1 MGKNSGKQQSSDIL
15 SDHELVK
22 RAVEQGDRSAYAEL
36 MHRYRD
42 AVYFRF
48 LKKTNNP
55 VEADDLTIETFG
67 KAFLNLRQYSNEYT
81 FSTWLFSIASNHYI
95 DFMRRKKDAMLL
107 VDDRNTAGTD
117 YRNDNLH
124 TEVPGPEEELIERE
138 KLEHLRKIVEKLKP
152 HYRELI
158 ELRYYQELSIN
169 EVATAMNLP
178 EGTVKAQLFRAREF
192 LYNVWR
198 SSGEKS

>member
-1 MGKNSGKQQSSDIL
+1 MGTNSGNTSSDGIL
-15 SDHELVK
+15 SDHQLVQ
-22 RAVEQGDRSAYAEL
+22 RAVEQGDQSAYAEL

-48 LKKTNNP
+48 LKKTNSP

-67 KAFLNLRQYSNEYT
+67 KAFLNLRQFSNDYT

-107 VDDRNTAGTD
+107 IDDRSAGATD
-117 YRNDNLH
+117 YRNNHLRN
-124 TEVPGPEEELIERE
+124 EVPGPEEELIERE
-138 KLEHLRKIVEKLKP
+138 KLEHLRKVVEKLKP

-192 LYNVWR
+192 LHNVWK
-198 SSGEKS
+198 SSGEKP